1 MATGAARTDWA
12 AYDPALERL
21 DRARLAE
28 RQVARLQPLLSEAL
42 THNPFWR
49 RRFGEVGLTDAR
61 EIRGLDDFRRLPFTT
76 KRDLTLDQ
84 EAHPPYGSN
93 LTYPLPR
100 YIRLLRTSGTTGRP
114 LRWLETEESLT
125 WGARN
130 WVASLHAAG
139 VEPSDRIFFAFS
151 FGPFLAYWGA
161 WEGARLLG
169 AMAISGG
176 AQSSAERLHFLLDN
190 EATVLACTPTYA
202 LRLAEVAAEQG
213 LDVRGSAVRRI
224 MHGGEPGACIPST
237 KACIEDAWGA
247 LSCDTAGSTE
257 TGHWGS
263 ECLEAR
269 CDLHVDEVEF
279 IAEVVD
285 PEMLQPVPPGTPG
298 ELVLTN
304 FGRWGMPLFRYRTR
318 DRVVA
323 TEEPCA
329 CGRTTMRL
337 QGGVLGRTD
346 DMLVVR
352 GINVFPSALENIIRA
367 HPAVAE
373 YQIEVRRV
381 RGMDELFLRL
391 EAGAAIASAEAMAA
405 ALAGVLDDLHRHLHL
420 RVEGEIVPP
429 GSLPRFELKARRVV
443 IRDA

>member
-1 MATGAARTDWA
+1 
-12 AYDPALERL
+12 
-21 DRARLAE
+21 
-28 RQVARLQPLLSEAL
+28 
-42 THNPFWR
+42 
-49 RRFGEVGLTDAR
+49 
-61 EIRGLDDFRRLPFTT
+61 
-76 KRDLTLDQ
+76 
-84 EAHPPYGSN
+84 
-93 LTYPLPR
+93 
-100 YIRLLRTSGTTGRP
+100 
-114 LRWLETEESLT
+114 
-125 WGARN
+125 
-130 WVASLHAAG
+130 
-139 VEPSDRIFFAFS
+139 
-151 FGPFLAYWGA
+151 
-161 WEGARLLG
+161 
-169 AMAISGG
+169 
-176 AQSSAERLHFLLDN
+176 
-190 EATVLACTPTYA
+190 
-202 LRLAEVAAEQG
+202 
-213 LDVRGSAVRRI
+213 
-224 MHGGEPGACIPST
+224 
-237 KACIEDAWGA
+237 
-247 LSCDTAGSTE
+247 
-257 TGHWGS
+257 
-263 ECLEAR
+263 
-269 CDLHVDEVEF
+269 VEF

-329 CGRTTMRL
+329 CGL

-367 HPAVAE
+367 HHAVAE

-391 EAGAAIASAEAMAA
+391 EPGAAIASAEAMAA